1 MVIGITGGSGVG
13 KTTVCEWFKR
23 HGFKVIDGDKI
34 SREVTLPCSPVLK
47 KISDAFGKEYILP
60 NGELDRRALGKKV
73 FSYPE
78 DLRKLN
84 EIIHP
89 AITEKVKEQLYNT
102 ENAVIDA
109 AALHECDVYK
119 LCDYSI
125 FVSAPL
131 NVRAKR
137 IAKRDNISEEYAYLR
152 INAQKSDQ
160 YYREKCKFEIIND
173 GQKSTDEQLEALGL
187 C

>member
-13 KTTVCEWFKR
+13 KTTVCEWFLR

-34 SREVTLPCSPVLK
+34 SREVTKPLSPVLRE
-47 KISDAFGKEYILP
+47 ISDAFGKEFILP

-73 FSYPE
+73 FSSAS
-78 DLRKLN
+78 DLKKLN
-84 EIIHP
+84 SIIHP
-89 AITEKVKEQLYNT
+89 AITEKVREELCNA

-119 LCDYSI
+119 LCDFSI
-125 FVSAPL
+125 FVSAPHD
-131 NVRAKR
+131 VRIKR
-137 IAKRDNISEEYAYLR
+137 IAKRDNITEDYAKMR
-152 INAQKSDQ
+152 ISAQKSDE
-160 YYREKCKFEIIND
+160 YYREKCKFEIVND
-173 GQKSTDEQLEALGL
+173 GILSIDTQLEALKL